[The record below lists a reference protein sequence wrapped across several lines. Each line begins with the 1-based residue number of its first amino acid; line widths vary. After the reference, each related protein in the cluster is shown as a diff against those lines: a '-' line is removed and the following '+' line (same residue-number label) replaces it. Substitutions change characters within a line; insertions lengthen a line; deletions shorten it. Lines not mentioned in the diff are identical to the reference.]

1 MNESEAAI
9 KAISDAG
16 ELALDVLGVPHGRD
30 RQGQTFD
37 AQTDLG
43 PMQSVPV
50 VYWHGFDERSEPVVE
65 TIGWAAK
72 GRRDASGQWYRVVL
86 DKAKGIAAKIY
97 DDAVKGMVRAS
108 SDAIAHLVRPT
119 GILGRPGYVSS
130 WPVAA
135 LSLMDAKT
143 YETAINPRA
152 IAMPAVRALY
162 ESVLTD
168 LENSMRIESADS
180 GDAATKAGAT
190 FARRNRERIKAMK
203 ALLDEMTAEFPTE
216 DSIPPDDP
224 ATLAA
229 ATGDPNTQALPVKS
243 ILDLSDTEIYRL
255 VEDRIE
261 EALKRK

>member
-1 MNESEAAI
+1 
-9 KAISDAG
+9 
-16 ELALDVLGVPHGRD
+16 
-30 RQGQTFD
+30 
-37 AQTDLG
+37 
-43 PMQSVPV
+43 
-50 VYWHGFDERSEPVVE
+50 
-65 TIGWAAK
+65 
-72 GRRDASGQWYRVVL
+72 
-86 DKAKGIAAKIY
+86 
-97 DDAVKGMVRAS
+97 MVRAS

-168 LENSMRIESADS
+168 LENSIDS

-203 ALLDEMTAEFPTE
+203 TLLDEMTAEFPTE

-243 ILDLSDTEIYRL
+243 VLDMEPGELEKL
-255 VEDRIE
+255 VGARVE
-261 EALKRK
+261 EAIRRKVT